1 MKQKI
6 ILPLIAIVLLLG
18 GCASGSTKAE
28 KRADILKMRDKTLAK
43 LYKLQPGARTRI
55 RTAAGY
61 GVFTN
66 VGVHIIYLGAGGGW
80 GVVHD
85 NKTGKNTYMNMGTAG
100 VGLGLG
106 VKDFR
111 GVFVFTQKKY
121 LDWFVE
127 KGWDGSAQADA
138 AAKAAGKGD
147 AWAGAVDVAPG
158 IYLYQFT
165 EGGLALQATI
175 QGTKYW
181 KDSELN

>member
-1 MKQKI
+1 MKQKWL
-6 ILPLIAIVLLLG
+6 LPLVAVALLLG
-18 GCASGSTKAE
+18 GCAAGNTKAE
-28 KRADILKMRDKTLAK
+28 KQADILKMRDEALAK
-43 LYKLQPGARTRI
+43 LYTIQPGARTRI

-85 NKTGKNTYMNMGTAG
+85 NKTGRNTFMNMGSAG
-100 VGLGLG
+100 IGLGLG

-111 GVFVFTQKKY
+111 GVFVFTQKRY
-121 LDWFVE
+121 LDWFTE
-127 KGWDGSAQADA
+127 KGWDASAQADA
-138 AAKAAGKGD
+138 AAKAADKGG

-158 IYLYQFT
+158 IYLYQIT